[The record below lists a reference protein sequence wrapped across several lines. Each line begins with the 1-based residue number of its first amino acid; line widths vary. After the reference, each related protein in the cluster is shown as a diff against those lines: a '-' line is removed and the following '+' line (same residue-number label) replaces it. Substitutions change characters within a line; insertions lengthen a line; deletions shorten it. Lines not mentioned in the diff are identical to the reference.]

1 MVVSLCLFI
10 LYQSLARIYGGRVV
24 AKLPFEPHPFLAR
37 ITHRGLSGGD
47 MTDCSMVSDG
57 CDLFILLLLGPW
69 CSGCAESFGEDSR

>member
-37 ITHRGLSGGD
+37 ITHRGLSGD
-47 MTDCSMVSDG
+47 DITDCSMVSG
-57 CDLFILLLLGPW
+57 RCDLLFHII
-69 CSGCAESFGEDSR
+69 SITTRSMVQ